1 MDMVYNININY
12 TINIPYQDYM
22 RNPYIKGIRYICIR
36 FICIICD
43 GYVCVMNYI
52 NVLYVKMGH
61 AWPSAM
67 AARTF

>member
-1 MDMVYNININY
+1 MIYVC
-12 TINIPYQDYM
+12 TIL
-22 RNPYIKGIRYICIR
+22 GV
-36 FICIICD
+36 ICD